1 MFWCPPCMNLGER
14 RLRHV
19 WVKLQTYPIETYR
32 NPADRLCV
40 AGIGSSDFHLADFG
54 FGRLL
59 RLSPLRSNFAECMF
73 TVPTQFESRLYSIFF
88 GRDPFSIGITFYIH
102 HFLYI
107 LSKAQHPLYIN
118 MVYKWHD
125 LRFIKLYPS
134 IWIFKYL
141 KPLYV
146 EIQCMHSS
154 LTVSN

>member
-1 MFWCPPCMNLGER
+1 MSRSSEIRNLP
-14 RLRHV
+14 LS
-19 WVKLQTYPIETYR
+19 KPIEIQQIGFAWQGQAVVISISQILVSGGYCNFPR
-32 NPADRLCV
+32 FVQLLQSARLPCQLNSNPICIL
-40 AGIGSSDFHLADFG
+40 F
-54 FGRLL
+54 
-59 RLSPLRSNFAECMF
+59 
-73 TVPTQFESRLYSIFF
+73 FF

-107 LSKAQHPLYIN
+107 LSKAQHHLYIN

-125 LRFIKLYPS
+125 LRFIRLYPS

>member
-1 MFWCPPCMNLGER
+1 M
-14 RLRHV
+14 
-19 WVKLQTYPIETYR
+19 
-32 NPADRLCV
+32 

-54 FGRLL
+54 SGRLL
-59 RLSPLRSNFAECMF
+59 RLSSLRSNFAECTF
-73 TVPTQFESRLYSIFF
+73 TMPTQFESRLYSNFFRAGSIFNWN
-88 GRDPFSIGITFYIH
+88 YILYTS
-102 HFLYI
+102 FLMYI
-107 LSKAQHPLYIN
+107 LSEAQHHLYIN

-125 LRFIKLYPS
+125 LRFIRLYPS

>member
-1 MFWCPPCMNLGER
+1 MSRLSEITNLP
-14 RLRHV
+14 LS
-19 WVKLQTYPIETYR
+19 KPIEIE
-32 NPADRLCV
+32 P
-40 AGIGSSDFHLADFG
+40 IGFACQGQAVISISQILVPGVYCEFPSFVQ
-54 FGRLL
+54 F
-59 RLSPLRSNFAECMF
+59 FAEKECTF

-88 GRDPFSIGITFYIH
+88 GRGSIFDWNKILYTS
-102 HFLYI
+102 FLYI

-125 LRFIKLYPS
+125 LRFMRLYPS
-134 IWIFKYL
+134 IWIFKFL

>member
-1 MFWCPPCMNLGER
+1 MSRLSEITNPPLS
-14 RLRHV
+14 
-19 WVKLQTYPIETYR
+19 KPIEIE
-32 NPADRLCV
+32 P
-40 AGIGSSDFHLADFG
+40 IGFACQGQAVISISQILVLGGFCDFPRFVQI
-54 FGRLL
+54 
-59 RLSPLRSNFAECMF
+59 FAEKECMF
-73 TVPTQFESRLYSIFF
+73 VVPTQFESSLYFF
-88 GRDPFSIGITFYIH
+88 GQDPFCIRIQIYIH

-107 LSKAQHPLYIN
+107 LSKSQHPLYIN

-125 LRFIKLYPS
+125 LRFIRLYPS